1 MNEFLIREINS
12 KYRMLGSENDWIPDK
27 TVSVFFHFR
36 HFCSLI
42 IWATVVMNDANAP
55 TQL

>member
-1 MNEFLIREINS
+1 
-12 KYRMLGSENDWIPDK
+12 MLGSEDDWIPDK
-27 TVSVFFHFR
+27 AVSVFFHFR